1 MPPKGKSKAQT
12 IKGSFIRQFSNK
24 RKVLSGIDVKLA
36 EQNSLIVEKEHLVQE
51 RQKELNDIVEESNRL
66 KVQVYEAS
74 KSLHVLQ
81 NRLQRKKAI
90 YSSINTRLSSIETD
104 INISQ
109 QLESS
114 KTAGQISTTI
124 SKKRKLKPSSTE
136 LPLKAKVIR
145 INETIEACN
154 AIHGGTANDP
164 SATFHGMLET
174 LTSKCSSKDLSYKI
188 MNSKKSLV
196 NAVSTVAMKQW
207 QSEYISSE
215 ENMLRSLNT
224 YYSHNVMGKI
234 KYLNIRKANRNA
246 VF

>member
-1 MPPKGKSKAQT
+1 M
-12 IKGSFIRQFSNK
+12 
-24 RKVLSGIDVKLA
+24 
-36 EQNSLIVEKEHLVQE
+36 
-51 RQKELNDIVEESNRL
+51 
-66 KVQVYEAS
+66 QVYEAS

-164 SATFHGMLET
+164 
-174 LTSKCSSKDLSYKI
+174 LSY
-188 MNSKKSLV
+188 
-196 NAVSTVAMKQW
+196 
-207 QSEYISSE
+207 ISW
-215 ENMLRSLNT
+215 
-224 YYSHNVMGKI
+224 Y
-234 KYLNIRKANRNA
+234 ARN
-246 VF
+246 FN

>member
-1 MPPKGKSKAQT
+1 M
-12 IKGSFIRQFSNK
+12 
-24 RKVLSGIDVKLA
+24 V
-36 EQNSLIVEKEHLVQE
+36 VQ
-51 RQKELNDIVEESNRL
+51 L
-66 KVQVYEAS
+66 
-74 KSLHVLQ
+74 
-81 NRLQRKKAI
+81 
-90 YSSINTRLSSIETD
+90 
-104 INISQ
+104 
-109 QLESS
+109 
-114 KTAGQISTTI
+114 TT
-124 SKKRKLKPSSTE
+124 
-136 LPLKAKVIR
+136 
-145 INETIEACN
+145 
-154 AIHGGTANDP
+154 P